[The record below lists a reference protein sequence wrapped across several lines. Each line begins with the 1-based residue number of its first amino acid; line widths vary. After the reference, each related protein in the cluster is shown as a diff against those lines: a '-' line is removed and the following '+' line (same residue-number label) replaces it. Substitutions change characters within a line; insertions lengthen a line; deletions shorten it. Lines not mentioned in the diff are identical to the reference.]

1 MHGSEAEVRIRDKAV
16 ALLREA
22 LPDARIIHEF
32 DLFGV
37 RMDLAAVTP
46 EEIVLVEIKSERD
59 KLDRL
64 ANQISFATRIG
75 GEVWVC
81 YHEKWCKPIQ
91 LRCQSQDTS
100 MEIPVKGVTGGR
112 TYADNPLYIKGL
124 SNCVLLSE
132 TPDGPL
138 TPDRWTRDP
147 RDRRH
152 RAPRYDS
159 RALLGLIH
167 KPEVLALAKPY
178 GGKSRMT
185 SWDLIDLCHE
195 HMSGAQIRRGVFAHI
210 RAHDFF
216 WADPAIPINPDH
228 P

>member
-32 DLFGV
+32 ALGGV

-46 EEIVLVEIKSERD
+46 DTIVLVEIKSERD

-64 ANQISFATRIG
+64 PDQVRWASALG

-81 YHEKWCKPIQ
+81 YHEKWKDDIAK
-91 LRCQSQDTS
+91 RCQSQDTS
-100 MEIPVKGVTGGR
+100 VKIELKAVNGYTHP
-112 TYADNPLYIKGL
+112 DNPLYIPAL
-124 SNCVLLSE
+124 SGCVLLSE
-132 TPDGPL
+132 TADTPL

-152 RAPRYDS
+152 RQDS
-159 RALLGLIH
+159 FDNRRLLDLIH
-167 KPEVLALAKPY
+167 KPELLALSKPH
-178 GGKSRMT
+178 GGKSRM
-185 SWDLIDLCHE
+185 SSCDLTRLCHE
-195 HMSGAQIRRGVFAHI
+195 HMTGAEIRKGVLAHI
-210 RAHDFF
+210 RAHHFF
-216 WADPAIPINPDH
+216 WADPPIPL
-228 P
+228 

>member
-22 LPDARIIHEF
+22 LPEARIIHEF

-81 YHEKWCKPIQ
+81 FHEKWAKAIDQ
-91 LRCQSQDTS
+91 RCHDQDMS
-100 MEIPVKGVTGGR
+100 VEIPIKGVPGGR
-112 TYADNPLYIKGL
+112 TYAPNPLYIKGL
-124 SNCVLLSE
+124 TNCVLLSE
-132 TPDGPL
+132 SADTPL
-138 TPDRWTRDP
+138 TPNRWTRDP

-159 RALLGLIH
+159 RRLLGLIH
-167 KPEVLALAKPY
+167 KPEVLALAKPH

-185 SWDLIDLCHE
+185 SWELIDLCHE
-195 HMSGAQIRRGVFAHI
+195 HMTGAQIRRGVFAHI

-216 WADPAIPINPDH
+216 WADPAIPINPDQ